1 MRIISGRHKGRTLL
15 VPPNF
20 KGRPTTDFAREGL
33 FNVLQNQVHWED
45 MRVLEL
51 FAGTG
56 AFGLECASRG
66 AEDILA
72 VEIQHLHVDW
82 IRRNFV
88 HFEVPKAK
96 VIQQDVFKFIT
107 QYNGPRFDLVFA
119 DPPFDLPSLAQLPTL
134 VADSAML
141 PSGGLFILEHPKEF
155 HFETLEGFVKTKQY
169 ANVFFSFFEFSGKSI

>member
-1 MRIISGRHKGRTLL
+1 MRIISGQHKGRTLL
-15 VPPNF
+15 VPSNF

-33 FNVLQNQVHWED
+33 FNVLQNQVDWEGL
-45 MRVLEL
+45 RVLEL

-66 AEDILA
+66 TEDILA
-72 VEIQHLHVDW
+72 VEVQHLHVEW

-96 VIQQDVFKFIT
+96 VIQQDVFKFIS
-107 QYNGPRFDLVFA
+107 QYSGPGFDLIFA
-119 DPPFDLPSLAQLPTL
+119 DPPFDLPLLPQLPML
-134 VADSAML
+134 VTESALM

-155 HFETLEGFVKTKQY
+155 RFETQVGFVKTKQY
-169 ANVFFSFFEFSGKSI
+169 ANVFFSFFEFPGKAT